1 MPPKKNNTPKPKAAT
16 PKGKVVKPKA
26 ATPKTA
32 SAGFAHPIFA
42 KLHGF
47 VENVK
52 IYPSADGEAIE
63 WSPLYNGPEPDCHH
77 SYLQCCDACHGAFET
92 LDMPAF
98 FCPWCG
104 VEIPA
109 PDMSA
114 PGKVLD
120 IDQAVIIANERARLF
135 EELDTFNRN
144 VETSP
149 MDALPI
155 DAIEDAYP
163 SVKGSKK

>member
-1 MPPKKNNTPKPKAAT
+1 MPAKRSIAPKPKSTTPTTKPKAAAA
-16 PKGKVVKPKA
+16 KPK
-26 ATPKTA
+26 TPT
-32 SAGFAHPIFA
+32 GFQHPIFA

-63 WSPLYNGPEPDCHH
+63 WSPLYGGPEPDCHH

-104 VEIPA
+104 VEIEA

-135 EELDTFNRN
+135 DELDTFNRN
-144 VETSP
+144 VETPAMESLTVT
-149 MDALPI
+149 DLG
-155 DAIEDAYP
+155 DEFH
-163 SVKGSKK
+163 GSKK